1 VRVVLTGDIGA
12 AVEAEVAQLIAALEQ
27 DEPPA
32 TLTVLKVA
40 HHGSAGASTAP
51 LLALLRPSV
60 AILSS
65 GAANPFGHPAPATL
79 ARLHDAGADVWRT
92 DRDGEVSVSTNGAAI
107 EVRGHT
113 GRRRSVA
120 AQPR

>member
-1 VRVVLTGDIGA
+1 MTSPDPTGKPKPSSANSAEFVGTDNPRHLRA
-12 AVEAEVAQLIAALEQ
+12 LAVM
-27 DEPPA
+27 
-32 TLTVLKVA
+32 
-40 HHGSAGASTAP
+40 
-51 LLALLRPSV
+51 LRRPISRQELDSV
-60 AILSS
+60 A
-65 GAANPFGHPAPATL
+65 GCANGPALVSDLRDRGLTIPCE
-79 ARLHDAGADVWRT
+79 RIHFT